1 MKKSIF
7 YTFLVLSFL
16 VLSFSC
22 SKDSCSKDHDNE
34 SSLNETG
41 QKLIG
46 KWYFADPSTN
56 PIYNNHSFTFSTD
69 GKVVYRY
76 WPGGSSTDLDSENG
90 IFTVDGDKMT
100 MIFPGKVTL
109 TYVQKV
115 VFISSTK
122 VKFIATGNPNEIPY
136 YGTYYKAKN
145 N

>member
-7 YTFLVLSFL
+7 YTFLVSILLLSI
-16 VLSFSC
+16 
-22 SKDSCSKDHDNE
+22 SCSKDHDNE

-46 KWYFADPSTN
+46 KWYFTDPSTN
-56 PIYNNHSFTFSTD
+56 PIYNHSFTFSTD
-69 GKVVYRY
+69 GKVVYRF

-90 IFTVDGDKMT
+90 TFTVDGDKMT
-100 MIFPGKVTL
+100 MIFPGNVTL

-122 VKFIATGNPNEIPY
+122 VKFIATGNPNEEPY
-136 YGTYYKAKN
+136 YGTGTYYKAN
-145 N
+145 